1 MDIRKEKELWE
12 LVMDLRLKNFLM
24 PPHHLTN
31 FERVNL
37 DYKNEPRFKGVYSR
51 GSFPKIIK
59 YEPYV
64 VNLDEYGDVG
74 THRIVLYVEI
84 LK

>member
-12 LVMDLRLKNFLM
+12 LVMDLRLKKFLM
-24 PPHHLTN
+24 SPHHLTN
-31 FERVNL
+31 FEIQKY
-37 DYKNEPRFKGVYSR
+37 YKNEPRFKGVYSR
-51 GSFPKIIK
+51 GNFPKIIK

-74 THRIVLYVEI
+74 THRIVLYVKI